1 MVLIKR
7 IWKISNAKNT
17 KSPHEFAPN
26 LNYSFLKRDA
36 KTAASTALSEAYA
49 PIIFSFRIPHGV
61 LKLDKFNQNGV

>member
-7 IWKISNAKNT
+7 IRKISNAKNT

-36 KTAASTALSEAYA
+36 KNRRFYRTIRSLCSDNISFSDTARS
-49 PIIFSFRIPHGV
+49 
-61 LKLDKFNQNGV
+61 LKIR